1 MTRWGGLLLAVLV
14 VVFSTSAVSE
24 AQLDVAKVLVGK
36 WDGDVQ
42 MASGTY
48 PRTLVIKSVESDG
61 GGLLAVAEYGGTGS
75 GYAGAAG
82 GYTAPD
88 VRVLPVAINVQ
99 SFGNDVLLRFPTIE
113 GWTVDLTLYK
123 DQHHLFG
130 NVRIPVSRGG
140 AWPINPVRL
149 TKVE

>member
-1 MTRWGGLLLAVLV
+1 MTRWGVLLLAVLL
-14 VVFSTSAVSE
+14 VVFSTSVFSE
-24 AQLDVAKVLVGK
+24 AQLDVAKALVGK

-48 PRTLVIKSVESDG
+48 PRALVIKSVESDG

-113 GWTVDLTLYK
+113 GWTVELSLYK
-123 DQHHLFG
+123 DQRHLFG
-130 NVRIPVSRGG
+130 NVRIPISRGG
-140 AWPINPVRL
+140 AWPINPMRL

>member
-1 MTRWGGLLLAVLV
+1 MTRWCGMPLAALV
-14 VVFSTSAVSE
+14 IVFSASTVSE
-24 AQLDVAKVLVGK
+24 AQLDVAKVVVGK

-48 PRTLVIKSVESDG
+48 PRTLVIKSVESDAG
-61 GGLLAVAEYGGTGS
+61 RLLATGEYGGTGS

-88 VRVLPVAINVQ
+88 VRLLPVVISLQ
-99 SFGNDVLLRFPTIE
+99 SSGNDVILRFPTIE
-113 GWTVDLTLYK
+113 GWTVELTLYK
-123 DQHHLFG
+123 DQRHLFG
-130 NVRIPVSRGG
+130 DVRIPISRGG